1 LAGLILF
8 ALGPP
13 TTGSHNPKNM
23 KILKKIKPLSAN
35 SGVFEQSSLLSLTRP
50 DEKKHTRRRKPKAA
64 PVADNPGLWQRVAP
78 GATWKDCITHGKVEC
93 PDLKELAY
101 RNGSVHIAAHC
112 PECACYL
119 GNVRQVREEITD
131 PAALLER
138 FREYR
143 RQARAAGHK
152 DGSAWHRFRH
162 DFGRNPDRAW
172 MAGENGGA
180 K

>member
-1 LAGLILF
+1 MAGLINF
-8 ALGPP
+8 VLGPP

-23 KILKKIKPLSAN
+23 KIPIKEKPLSAN
-35 SGVFEQSSLLSLTRP
+35 SGVSEQSSLLSLTGS
-50 DEKKHTRRRKPKAA
+50 DEKKHTRRRKSKPA

-78 GATWKDCITHGKVEC
+78 GAKWRECVTHGAIEC
-93 PDLKELAY
+93 PDLKELKY
-101 RNGSVHIAAHC
+101 RTEAVHIAAHC
-112 PECACYL
+112 PECGCYL
-119 GNVRQVREEITD
+119 GNLKQVREEITD
-131 PAALLER
+131 PAVLLER

-172 MAGENGGA
+172 LAGENGGA